1 MKMVR
6 FSVLLSLVCS
16 TFAFAEADVL
26 VEPLTSKKILDYID
40 RHPEI
45 KAAADPV
52 DALLAEA
59 PKAFRMRR
67 IFMYRSGSN
76 QAASAVSPRVF
87 MLSADSKFVLSF
99 GDETVIAD
107 EKPTSEIPGNSVGG
121 EKNYSIEMQDF
132 DIALEVPFQYS
143 GYKFKEDS
151 TKLPLWHTGYNKNAC
166 MTCHS
171 RQSIPRPIWSFYN
184 AWPGAMGSQNQ
195 ASGPRWPWPS
205 DGPDKWEKYRNE
217 LREWV
222 KTEQPDDNSEAKLIR
237 KFLQRVQKNP
247 GRYKHVF
254 QDYKTATP
262 EQIHYT
268 VEFIGNNYVRV
279 KESDEASNLRLFS
292 KGALYNNF
300 LRVHRDLRKK
310 DVYKYI
316 KYALL
321 GAMHGCNEVE
331 PGHVETFSEFI
342 PADIRDMLEKRGD
355 GMAAVISDS
364 VASAKRL
371 DASNQ
376 KQTLPGL
383 IAEAEYLEEDG
394 TTYAYRPSRQQK
406 VHRARY
412 IMRSVGMDIY
422 DWFITRQ
429 REIGIFGS
437 GSPSRAV
444 PGLHDLPGHR
454 KRDAS
459 ISEVYRDR
467 RRSEWESNFRKLQPK
482 YGDPDLN
489 PRVNFCA
496 ELKKKSL
503 EQYAL
508 MPAHLLNVAAPLR
521 HGDFEDDRYF
531 ERSPQPTHSE
541 PK

>member
-1 MKMVR
+1 MIR
-6 FSVLLSLVCS
+6 LSVLLSLVCAVN
-16 TFAFAEADVL
+16 FAVADSDVL
-26 VEPLTSKKILDYID
+26 EEPLSSKKVVDYID

-52 DALLAEA
+52 DALLQKL

-76 QAASAVSPRVF
+76 QPASAVSPRVF
-87 MLSADSKFVLSF
+87 MISADSKFVMSF
-99 GDETVIAD
+99 GDETVVAD

-121 EKNYSIEMQDF
+121 EKNYSVEMQDF

-195 ASGPRWPWPS
+195 ASGPTWPWSS
-205 DGPDKWEKYRNE
+205 DGPDKWQKYRKD
-217 LREWV
+217 LLDWV
-222 KTEQPDDNSEAKLIR
+222 QKEQPDDDSEGKLIR
-237 KFLQRVQKNP
+237 KFLQRVQTNP

-254 QDYKTATP
+254 ENHKNATP
-262 EQIHYT
+262 DQIHYT
-268 VEFIGNNYVRV
+268 TEFIGNNYVRV
-279 KESDEASNLRLFS
+279 KPGDEASNLRLFS

-300 LRVHRDLRKK
+300 LRVHRDLKKK

-321 GAMHGCNEVE
+321 GAMHGCNNVE
-331 PGHVETFSEFI
+331 PGDVETFSEFI
-342 PADIRDMLEKRGD
+342 PADIRAMLEKRGD
-355 GMAAVISDS
+355 GMAAVIADS

-376 KQTLPGL
+376 KLTLPGL
-383 IAEAEYLEEDG
+383 IAESANLESDG
-394 TTYAYRPSRQQK
+394 TTYAFRPSHQQK
-406 VHRARY
+406 AHRARY

-429 REIGIFGS
+429 REIGIF
-437 GSPSRAV
+437 
-444 PGLHDLPGHR
+444 
-454 KRDAS
+454 
-459 ISEVYRDR
+459 EVDPNREQYLAYMIYQDI
-467 RRSEWESNFRKLQPK
+467 EKEMPQLAQYIEIEEDPNGQSNFRKLQRK
-482 YGDPDLN
+482 YGDDKVD
-489 PRVNFCA
+489 PRASFCA
-496 ELKKKSL
+496 ELQKKSL

-521 HGDFEDDRYF
+521 HGDFKDDRYF
-531 ERSPQPTHSE
+531 DRQPKPSHSE
-541 PK
+541 AK